1 MGVIYTPGQVLT
13 RGDLDLYLTN
23 SDNHPANAFSITYA
37 IYYVDPDTSSE
48 VLVGPSSRDPVNPAV
63 GEYYVAIQIPSSA
76 VVGDYRVRW
85 TLQET
90 SGSQT
95 YTVVQEFGVV
105 SPGTDTGAS
114 VLSACEAELIYRL
127 RIMLRD
133 NCVGA
138 EELVELDVNGVRM
151 IVRMDDLYAAVHEV
165 QSSQLKE
172 SFLNGM
178 LRVCSVSPTGQVE
191 WKRVVAV
198 QRAQVGPES
207 IHEVS
212 TEHGPLVLTGG
223 HRVFL
228 SPTTKTEAENLRPGD
243 QVLGVQHG
251 GGVMRPTITA
261 TRRLPSREWMYDL
274 TAEDWHNFVLYRSNV
289 VISNSPDKNYRFRPP
304 EHEGKVGCYNQV
316 FGYIWTD
323 EELLEYLKITLDKWN
338 MQPPKTEHLCS
349 LNAVCKQEPSTRAA
363 LLWGAVVHAA
373 MALSFN
379 WVSEEF
385 STAGDT
391 MVQVLLPDGSSTSM
405 RIADLY
411 DICYGGDV

>member
-133 NCVGA
+133 N
-138 EELVELDVNGVRM
+138 N
-151 IVRMDDLYAAVHEV
+151 
-165 QSSQLKE
+165 
-172 SFLNGM
+172 
-178 LRVCSVSPTGQVE
+178 
-191 WKRVVAV
+191 
-198 QRAQVGPES
+198 
-207 IHEVS
+207 
-212 TEHGPLVLTGG
+212 
-223 HRVFL
+223 
-228 SPTTKTEAENLRPGD
+228 
-243 QVLGVQHG
+243 
-251 GGVMRPTITA
+251 
-261 TRRLPSREWMYDL
+261 
-274 TAEDWHNFVLYRSNV
+274 
-289 VISNSPDKNYRFRPP
+289 PDKNYRFRPP

-379 WVSEEF
+379 MIVEEF

-391 MVQVLLPDGSSTSM
+391 MVQVLLPDGSPTSM